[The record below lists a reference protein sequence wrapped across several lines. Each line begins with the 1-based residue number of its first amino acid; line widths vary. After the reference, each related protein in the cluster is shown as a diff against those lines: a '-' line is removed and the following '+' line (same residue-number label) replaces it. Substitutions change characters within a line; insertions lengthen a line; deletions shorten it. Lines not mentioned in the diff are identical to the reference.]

1 MLPDK
6 SKSNYYV
13 GGEPGE
19 EGIFTPPTSQQ
30 NHFIVLLMYFFYFCS
45 VPETN
50 PSENVL
56 EEIQTADI
64 QAVNS
69 FYRICLL

>member
-19 EGIFTPPTSQQ
+19 EGIFTPPTSKQ
-30 NHFIVLLMYFFYFCS
+30 NHFIVLLMYFF
-45 VPETN
+45 
-50 PSENVL
+50 
-56 EEIQTADI
+56 
-64 QAVNS
+64 
-69 FYRICLL
+69 